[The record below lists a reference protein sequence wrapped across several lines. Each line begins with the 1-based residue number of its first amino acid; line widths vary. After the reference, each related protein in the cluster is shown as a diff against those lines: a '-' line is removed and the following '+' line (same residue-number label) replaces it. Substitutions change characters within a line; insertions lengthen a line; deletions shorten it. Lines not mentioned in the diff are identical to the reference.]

1 MIDIFVKISNE
12 SDAEEF
18 CNKVTKHDFD
28 VDLECG
34 KYVIDAKSILGILS
48 LRLGSV
54 LTLHINVDS
63 KDECSDLLLDIDK
76 YIIE

>member
-18 CNKVTKHDFD
+18 CNKVTKYDFD

-34 KYVIDAKSILGILS
+34 KYVIDAKSIMGILS
-48 LRLGSV
+48 LSLSSI